1 MTSHDMTSHDM
12 TSHDIDALG
21 REERRELLTA
31 YLDGELSAEQALLVS
46 RWLDS
51 NAGDLREVERLRHL
65 WDLLE
70 NYEDEPVPEDFA
82 AGVVEAV
89 GVQRVGIRHVDTQ
102 HVDTQLREIEEP
114 AGRVLQM
121 AWYRR
126 PMATAAAVLIAIGAT
141 ALLMSNRPP
150 AMSSQGEDTA
160 SVSRLE
166 ALGVQD
172 LESLEFLDV
181 IADADDDTFDAL
193 VTEGLLTEGQTADSN
208 PASNSPIGDGAGG

>member
-1 MTSHDMTSHDM
+1 MTSHDLTPSGM
-12 TSHDIDALG
+12 TSHDIEAMG

-31 YLDGELSAEQALLVS
+31 YLDGEFSAEQALLVS

-51 NAGDLREVERLRHL
+51 NAGALREVEHLRHL

-89 GVQRVGIRHVDTQ
+89 GIRHSS
-102 HVDTQLREIEEP
+102 IEEP

-150 AMSSQGEDTA
+150 ATSSEGETTA

-166 ALGVQD
+166 ALGVED

-193 VTEGLLTEGQTADSN
+193 VADGVLSEGQTAD
-208 PASNSPIGDGAGG
+208 NSPIGDGRGG